1 MRLAVE
7 FASITQPIPKP
18 QPAENDPRVPAP
30 LFAQTAPGLTA
41 RWCADFKNRTDF
53 DFAACLLTER
63 KRALFSAALRIDS
76 AAFTS
81 ENPELLKA
89 DAALHEKWS
98 AFWQCTN
105 ALQFL
110 ERSWSC
116 TKENERAAAFLTWY
130 QPKDTVKPTVSPVIE
145 EDAEWSEF
153 LAELDDDPELFKNTR
168 RAAEQLYQ
176 SGAPAPSDL
185 ADGFGSTVC
194 CESQGIVWELGGKK
208 IYLFPDEDL
217 ENPLQPV
224 REENLSVL
232 TTAEPEWLKTLLAL
246 LKAFEDKDK

>member
-1 MRLAVE
+1 M
-7 FASITQPIPKP
+7 
-18 QPAENDPRVPAP
+18 
-30 LFAQTAPGLTA
+30 
-41 RWCADFKNRTDF
+41 
-53 DFAACLLTER
+53 
-63 KRALFSAALRIDS
+63 
-76 AAFTS
+76 
-81 ENPELLKA
+81 
-89 DAALHEKWS
+89 
-98 AFWQCTN
+98 
-105 ALQFL
+105 
-110 ERSWSC
+110 
-116 TKENERAAAFLTWY
+116 TWY